1 MFLWKLLLDVAH
13 LVQPTAMA
21 TIDCWTGSY
30 PSLHR
35 PTICINPN
43 IQPLL
48 GNLGPRF
55 VGRSPQAA
63 RAVGNKELRLAQS
76 AAREIGFFGKL
87 GELASN
93 EREDNELS
101 MLALHLLQNCM
112 VYINTL
118 MLQQVLGQAHWRERL
133 TAVDRRALTLLIWGH
148 VNPYGRYVLD
158 IATRLPLSA

>member
-13 LVQPTAMA
+13 LVQPT
-21 TIDCWTGSY
+21 
-30 PSLHR
+30 
-35 PTICINPN
+35 
-43 IQPLL
+43 PLL

-63 RAVGNKELRLAQS
+63 GAVGNKELRLAQS
-76 AAREIGFFGKL
+76 AAREIGFFGKH

-101 MLALHLLQNCM
+101 MLALHLLQNCR

-118 MLQQVLGQAHWRERL
+118 
-133 TAVDRRALTLLIWGH
+133 
-148 VNPYGRYVLD
+148 
-158 IATRLPLSA
+158 LSGIFGCGWQKA